1 MKTLSLCMIT
11 KNEEK
16 NLSRCLDS
24 IKDIVDEIIIVDT
37 GSTDKTVEIAKS
49 YGAHIY
55 HYDWNNDFSKA
66 RNVSLQ
72 KATKDWILVLDAD
85 EVLPYEEGLKL
96 KNIINTS
103 VNEGLFLRL
112 DNIIESVNLG
122 DAVVLRVFKNNP
134 KYRFRGPMHEQIIFS
149 IEEECGKNKIQ
160 PTNVKI
166 VHYGYD
172 PNVCDMEEKQKRN
185 LSILE
190 SYPQED
196 RDGYFYYSIGNE
208 YSRIKDY
215 DKAIEMYNEAIE
227 YTKANYVDTM
237 PSYLTYLVINLSKTY
252 CALKQYKKAISIIKE
267 FENKY
272 PNFRDL
278 YFLEA
283 IYNIDCGY
291 FSKAKESLL
300 KYLNTDYSLYIFPDN
315 NYEESYNMGI
325 LLRDIRKA
333 SISCP
338 KNLLSVLFLDGNY
351 DDTLLLGIQSVNE
364 IASEVLVCLPSSSVI
379 DKNVIENYGAN
390 IISLKDY
397 NGEESLIKGLTSCS
411 SKYILILKSKEFIN
425 KELFSPLINFLQT
438 TEDDFCNVLVSNEN
452 DKSQTPQLR
461 ILKNT
466 DKIKNLKNIEDFYK
480 ILENQNIQTYDI
492 NINKA

>member
-1 MKTLSLCMIT
+1 
-11 KNEEK
+11 
-16 NLSRCLDS
+16 
-24 IKDIVDEIIIVDT
+24 
-37 GSTDKTVEIAKS
+37 
-49 YGAHIY
+49 
-55 HYDWNNDFSKA
+55 
-66 RNVSLQ
+66 
-72 KATKDWILVLDAD
+72 
-85 EVLPYEEGLKL
+85 
-96 KNIINTS
+96 
-103 VNEGLFLRL
+103 
-112 DNIIESVNLG
+112 
-122 DAVVLRVFKNNP
+122 
-134 KYRFRGPMHEQIIFS
+134 
-149 IEEECGKNKIQ
+149 
-160 PTNVKI
+160 
-166 VHYGYD
+166 
-172 PNVCDMEEKQKRN
+172 
-185 LSILE
+185 
-190 SYPQED
+190 
-196 RDGYFYYSIGNE
+196 
-208 YSRIKDY
+208 
-215 DKAIEMYNEAIE
+215 MYNEAIE

-351 DDTLLLGIQSVNE
+351 DDDTLLLGIQSVNE
-364 IASEVLVCLPSSSVI
+364 IASEVLVCLPSSLVI

-425 KELFSPLINFLQT
+425 KELFSPLVNFLQT
-438 TEDDFCNVLVSNEN
+438 TEDDFCNVLVF
-452 DKSQTPQLR
+452 K
-461 ILKNT
+461 
-466 DKIKNLKNIEDFYK
+466 
-480 ILENQNIQTYDI
+480 
-492 NINKA
+492 